1 MERAEPINLE
11 AERSVANII
20 AQALDL
26 YQSYPLLFLIL
37 ASAVIVPY
45 EVAVLAVTGS
55 GSLASHPHESAGA
68 TVLLSLLDF
77 ALVGPLVSALHVH
90 AVVVIGGGK
99 RPRLGEVALRGLRV
113 LPVVAA
119 SVIAAGIG
127 IGLGFIALIVP
138 GVLLALRW
146 SVVAQVAAV
155 DQEGWLPSLRR
166 SGELTAGH
174 YRHILGLLVVVGLL
188 TGGVAAG
195 ARAIPV
201 GSGSDAVSVLL
212 GIAVHTLTA
221 SFSALITAILYFDLR
236 ARSARSGETP
246 ASEGQPPPDPVGT

>member
-1 MERAEPINLE
+1 MQPPEPVNLE
-11 AERSVANII
+11 AERSVASII

-26 YQSYPLLFLIL
+26 YQGYPLLFLTL

-45 EVAVLAVTGS
+45 ELAVLAVTGS

-68 TVLLSLLDF
+68 TVLLFLLDF

-90 AVVVIGGGK
+90 AVVVIGGGD
-99 RPRLGEVALRGLRV
+99 RPRLSEVARRGLRV

-119 SVIAAGIG
+119 SVIVAGLG

-166 SGELTAGH
+166 SGELAAGH
-174 YRHILGLLVVVGLL
+174 YRHIFGLLFVVGLL
-188 TGGVAAG
+188 TAGVATG
-195 ARAIPV
+195 ARGIPV
-201 GSGSDAVSVLL
+201 GSGSGPPSVLL

-221 SFSALITAILYFDLR
+221 SFSALVAAILYFDLR
-236 ARSARSGETP
+236 ARSAGTRETP
-246 ASEGQPPPDPVGT
+246 APEGQTPPDPAGT